1 MQERQVTVDGESRAL
16 PAPFLV
22 AATQNPIEYEGTYPL
37 PEAQLD
43 RFLFRI
49 DVGYPDEA
57 GERAIL
63 RLGHRGV
70 RAPSLD
76 QIGRV
81 ADASDLDA
89 AGGLIDATTVSD
101 EVADYLAA
109 LVRKTRELP
118 AVELGASPRAAVHLL
133 AASRAAARLAGPR
146 VRDARRRRGH
156 GRAGDRSP
164 PGPAPGG
171 RARARHA
178 AGCGGCG
185 DRGGRGAS
193 VTPTPR
199 AAALLALCAAAAI
212 LAGWR
217 VAAVLAAA
225 VVAATAVDA
234 LRARAAPG
242 VEREVAPVIPRG
254 VPSRL
259 AVKVRADGPVR
270 VRQALPADVTLE
282 PQEGE
287 GELAGELVARRR
299 GRHVLPAVGVRAT
312 GPLGLGAWYHR
323 LGGDAELLVYPDLVG
338 ARRLALAARRGRLPE
353 SGRRARGSFG
363 LGTAFEAVR
372 EYAPDDDVRQINW
385 RATARLGRP
394 MSNQYRIDQDRE
406 VRCLLDAG
414 RLSAA
419 ACGGGTLLDVALDG
433 LIAVCATADALG
445 DRSGALAFA
454 DRVLRDVAPARMG
467 AEAVAR
473 SLFDVEPVDRDSD
486 YELAFRSVAGGKRGF
501 VLVLADLVDEAA
513 ARALIDAVPVLA
525 RRHEVCVAS
534 VRDDALDGL
543 LARPPAELRDAYA
556 MTVALEMRRVR
567 ALAARRVGAAG
578 ATVVEARPERFAG
591 ACVSAYARAKAR
603 GRA

>member
-1 MQERQVTVDGESRAL
+1 
-16 PAPFLV
+16 
-22 AATQNPIEYEGTYPL
+22 
-37 PEAQLD
+37 
-43 RFLFRI
+43 
-49 DVGYPDEA
+49 
-57 GERAIL
+57 
-63 RLGHRGV
+63 
-70 RAPSLD
+70 
-76 QIGRV
+76 
-81 ADASDLDA
+81 
-89 AGGLIDATTVSD
+89 
-101 EVADYLAA
+101 
-109 LVRKTRELP
+109 
-118 AVELGASPRAAVHLL
+118 
-133 AASRAAARLAGPR
+133 
-146 VRDARRRRGH
+146 
-156 GRAGDRSP
+156 
-164 PGPAPGG
+164 
-171 RARARHA
+171 
-178 AGCGGCG
+178 
-185 DRGGRGAS
+185 

-225 VVAATAVDA
+225 VVAAIAVDA
-234 LRARAAPG
+234 LRARAAPA
-242 VEREVAPVIPRG
+242 VERDVAPVVPRG
-254 VPSRL
+254 VQSRL

-270 VRQALPADVTLE
+270 VRQALPADVALE
-282 PQEGE
+282 PQEAD
-287 GELAGELVARRR
+287 GELTGELVARRR

-363 LGTAFEAVR
+363 LGTAFESVR

-467 AEAVAR
+467 AGAVAR

-543 LARPPAELRDAYA
+543 LARRPAELRDAYA
-556 MTVALEMRRVR
+556 MTVALEMRRAR

-591 ACVSAYARAKAR
+591 ACVGAYARAKAR

>member
-1 MQERQVTVDGESRAL
+1 M
-16 PAPFLV
+16 
-22 AATQNPIEYEGTYPL
+22 
-37 PEAQLD
+37 
-43 RFLFRI
+43 
-49 DVGYPDEA
+49 
-57 GERAIL
+57 
-63 RLGHRGV
+63 
-70 RAPSLD
+70 
-76 QIGRV
+76 
-81 ADASDLDA
+81 
-89 AGGLIDATTVSD
+89 
-101 EVADYLAA
+101 
-109 LVRKTRELP
+109 
-118 AVELGASPRAAVHLL
+118 
-133 AASRAAARLAGPR
+133 
-146 VRDARRRRGH
+146 
-156 GRAGDRSP
+156 
-164 PGPAPGG
+164 
-171 RARARHA
+171 
-178 AGCGGCG
+178 
-185 DRGGRGAS
+185 
-193 VTPTPR
+193 
-199 AAALLALCAAAAI
+199 
-212 LAGWR
+212 
-217 VAAVLAAA
+217 
-225 VVAATAVDA
+225 
-234 LRARAAPG
+234 
-242 VEREVAPVIPRG
+242 
-254 VPSRL
+254 PSRL

-282 PQEGE
+282 PQEGD

-299 GRHVLPAVGVRAT
+299 GRHVLPAVGVRTT

-419 ACGGGTLLDVALDG
+419 ACGGRDAARRRARRPHRRLRDRRRSSA
-433 LIAVCATADALG
+433 IAAA
-445 DRSGALAFA
+445 RSPSR

-534 VRDDALDGL
+534 VRDAALDGL

-591 ACVSAYARAKAR
+591 ACVGAYARAKAR